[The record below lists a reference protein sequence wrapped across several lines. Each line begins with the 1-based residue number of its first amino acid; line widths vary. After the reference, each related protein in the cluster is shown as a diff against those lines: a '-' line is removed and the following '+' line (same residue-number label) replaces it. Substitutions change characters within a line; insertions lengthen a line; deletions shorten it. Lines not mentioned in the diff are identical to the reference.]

1 MDLNIVE
8 CEFAERDPGMCEC
21 KGGPTLD
28 ILKDIQKAY
37 EDRMQLI
44 ERVGGSNKLQ
54 MQVDVLRSWVSDLV
68 GQNTLLA
75 RAVEELEAEATT
87 RLLLERRR
95 NSEMISELQAER
107 AALRRRIARKDSDLR
122 GLVEVLRRL
131 REFDYCTLDGIH
143 FFEVTESDIFGSVE
157 WRQRKLDQGDSKYR
171 NYKLDPVRKP
181 NRHLHRY
188 F

>member
-95 NSEMISELQAER
+95 NSE
-107 AALRRRIARKDSDLR
+107 
-122 GLVEVLRRL
+122 
-131 REFDYCTLDGIH
+131 
-143 FFEVTESDIFGSVE
+143 
-157 WRQRKLDQGDSKYR
+157 
-171 NYKLDPVRKP
+171 
-181 NRHLHRY
+181 
-188 F
+188 